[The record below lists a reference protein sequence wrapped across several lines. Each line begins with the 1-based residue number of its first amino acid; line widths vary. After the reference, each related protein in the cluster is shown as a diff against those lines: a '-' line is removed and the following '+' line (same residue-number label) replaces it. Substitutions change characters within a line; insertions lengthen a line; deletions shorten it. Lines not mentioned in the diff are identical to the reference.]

1 MSIELT
7 QSQVM
12 LHQMVV
18 DFTDKEVKPL
28 DRLIDKERN
37 YPAELWDKMIDNGFL
52 GLTIPE
58 EYGGAGFDVIA
69 SSQTIYDFAVRNASM
84 AFTLEGH
91 YKSVD
96 QVLNYATDELK
107 EKYLPQANH
116 RIFGF
121 SSTEPQGGSNVM
133 GHTAK
138 AVKEDDK
145 WILNGNKTMITNG
158 GLAQVYCVLLKTSP
172 TELSCFLVD
181 EDMPGFKHGKREKF
195 IGMNGTPVGEIFM
208 ENIVVS
214 EDHLLGKIG
223 QGVEIGDNAHYDAR
237 ISMGAIAAGI
247 TEHALTIA
255 VDYAKQREVKGA
267 PITQLYSIQEKITE
281 IAIAKENTQLLYQEA
296 ARLKVA
302 GKSYAKVAT
311 MAKSYGSRASYAAA
325 DHALQVLG
333 GYGYSQEYPV
343 EHLIRDARALQLA
356 EGSLEKMMIEIAKE
370 VIDEREESI

>member
-1 MSIELT
+1 MSIKLT

-12 LHQMVV
+12 LHQMVT
-18 DFTDKEVKPL
+18 DFADKEVKPL
-28 DRLIDKERN
+28 DILIDKQRN
-37 YPAELWDKMIDNGFL
+37 FPAELWDKFVNTGFL

-69 SSQTIYDFAVRNASM
+69 SSQTVYDFAVRNASI

-96 QVLNYATDELK
+96 QVLKYGTTELK
-107 EKYLPQANH
+107 EKYLPQANN

-138 AVKEDDK
+138 AVKEGDK
-145 WILNGNKTMITNG
+145 WVLNGNKTMITNG
-158 GLAQVYCVLLKTSP
+158 GLAEVYCVLLKTSP

-181 EDMPGFKHGKREKF
+181 EDMPGFKHGKRENF
-195 IGMNGTPVGEIFM
+195 IGMNGTPIGEIFL
-208 ENIVVS
+208 ENVIVS
-214 EDHLLGKIG
+214 EEHLLGTVG
-223 QGVEIGDNAHYDAR
+223 QGVAIGDNAHYDAR
-237 ISMGAIAAGI
+237 ILMGAIAAGI
-247 TEHALTIA
+247 TEHALNIA
-255 VDYAKQREVKGA
+255 IDYAKQREVKGE

-296 ARLKVA
+296 AKLKIA
-302 GKSYAKVAT
+302 GKPYAKVAT
-311 MAKSYGSRASYAAA
+311 MAKSHGSRASYTAA

-333 GYGYSQEYPV
+333 GYGYSREYPV
-343 EHLIRDARALQLA
+343 EHLLRDARALQLA

-370 VIDEREESI
+370 VVSEGKE

>member
-1 MSIELT
+1 MSIKLT
-7 QSQVM
+7 QPQEM
-12 LHQMVV
+12 LHQTVT
-18 DFTDKEVKPL
+18 DFADKEVKPL
-28 DRLIDKERN
+28 DMWIDKHRE
-37 YPAELWDKMIDNGFL
+37 YPTELWSKMVNTGFL

-58 EYGGAGFDVIA
+58 EYGGAGFDVVA
-69 SSQTIYDFAVRNASM
+69 SSQTIYDFAQRNASI

-91 YKSVD
+91 YKTVD
-96 QVLNYATDELK
+96 QVLKYAPPALK
-107 EKYLPQANH
+107 EKYLPQANQ
-116 RIFGF
+116 RVFGF

-133 GHTAK
+133 GFTAK
-138 AVKEDDK
+138 AVKEGKK
-145 WILNGNKTMITNG
+145 WILNGNKSMITNG
-158 GLAQVYCVLLKTSP
+158 GLAEVYCVLLKTSP

-181 EDMPGFKHGKREKF
+181 QDMPGFKHGKREEF
-195 IGMNGTPVGEIFM
+195 IGMNGTPVGEIFL
-208 ENIVVS
+208 ENVVVT

-255 VDYAKQREVKGA
+255 VDYAKQREA
-267 PITQLYSIQEKITE
+267 IDTPIIQLHAIQTKITE

-311 MAKSYGSRASYAAA
+311 MAKSYGSRASVIAA
-325 DHALQVLG
+325 DQALQVLG
-333 GYGYSQEYPV
+333 GYGYSREYPV

-356 EGSLEKMMIEIAKE
+356 EGSLEKMMIEISKE
-370 VIDEREESI
+370 VVNERED

>member
-7 QSQVM
+7 QPQVM

-18 DFTDKEVKPL
+18 DFTDKEVEPL
-28 DRLIDKERN
+28 DILIDKERN
-37 YPAELWDKMIDNGFL
+37 YPTELWDKMIDTGFL

-96 QVLNYATDELK
+96 QVLKYATDELK

-138 AVKEDDK
+138 AVKEGDK

-181 EDMPGFKHGKREKF
+181 EDMPGFKHGKRENF

-214 EDHLLGKIG
+214 EEHLLGTIG

-247 TEHALTIA
+247 TEHALAIA

-267 PITQLYSIQEKITE
+267 PITQLYSIQEKMTE

-370 VIDEREESI
+370 VVNEGEE

>member
-7 QSQVM
+7 QPQVM

-28 DRLIDKERN
+28 DILIDKERN
-37 YPAELWDKMIDNGFL
+37 YPTELWDKMIDTGFL

-96 QVLNYATDELK
+96 QVLKYATDELK

-138 AVKEDDK
+138 AVKEGDK

-181 EDMPGFKHGKREKF
+181 EDMLGFKHGKREKF

-214 EDHLLGKIG
+214 EDHLLGTIG

-255 VDYAKQREVKGA
+255 VDYAKQREVKGT

-370 VIDEREESI
+370 VVNEGEE

>member
-12 LHQMVV
+12 LHQMVI

>member
-1 MSIELT
+1 MSIEFT
-7 QSQVM
+7 QAQVM
-12 LHQMVV
+12 LHQMVT
-18 DFTDKEVKPL
+18 DFTNKEVKPL
-28 DRLIDKERN
+28 DMLIDKERD
-37 YPAELWDKMIDNGFL
+37 YPTELWDKLINTGFL

-91 YKSVD
+91 YKTVD
-96 QVLNYATDELK
+96 QVLKYATPELK

-133 GHTAK
+133 GLTAK
-138 AVKEDDK
+138 AVKEGDK

-158 GLAQVYCVLLKTSP
+158 GLAQVYCVLFKTSP
-172 TELSCFLVD
+172 SELSCFLVD
-181 EDMPGFKHGKREKF
+181 EDMPGFKHGKRENF
-195 IGMNGTPVGEIFM
+195 IGMNGTPVGEIFL
-208 ENIVVS
+208 ENVS
-214 EDHLLGKIG
+214 VSQEHLLGTIG
-223 QGVEIGDNAHYDAR
+223 QGKEIGDNAHYDAR

-247 TEHALTIA
+247 TQHALTIA
-255 VDYAKQREVKGA
+255 LDYAKQREVNGN
-267 PITQLYSIQEKITE
+267 PITELYSIQEKITE

-296 ARLKVA
+296 AKLKVA

-311 MAKSYGSRASYAAA
+311 MAKSYGSRASYRAA
-325 DHALQVLG
+325 DQALQVLG
-333 GYGYSQEYPV
+333 GYGYSKEYPV

-370 VIDEREESI
+370 VVTEGEE

>member
-1 MSIELT
+1 MSIKLT
-7 QSQVM
+7 QPQVM
-12 LHQMVV
+12 LHQMVT
-18 DFTDKEVKPL
+18 DFADKEVKPL
-28 DRLIDKERN
+28 DMWIDKHRE
-37 YPAELWDKMIDNGFL
+37 YPAELWSNIVNTGFL

-58 EYGGAGFDVIA
+58 EYGGAGFDVVA
-69 SSQTIYDFAVRNASM
+69 SSQTIYDFAQRNASV

-91 YKSVD
+91 YKTVD
-96 QVLNYATDELK
+96 QVLKYATPTLK

-116 RIFGF
+116 RVFGF

-133 GHTAK
+133 GFTAK
-138 AVKEDDK
+138 AVKEGNK
-145 WILNGNKTMITNG
+145 WILNGNKSMITNG
-158 GLAQVYCVLLKTSP
+158 GLAEVYCVLLKTSP

-181 EDMPGFKHGKREKF
+181 QDMPGFKHGKREEF
-195 IGMNGTPVGEIFM
+195 IGMNGTPVAEIFL
-208 ENIVVS
+208 ENVVVN

-247 TEHALTIA
+247 TEHALSIA
-255 VDYAKQREVKGA
+255 VDYAKQREA
-267 PITQLYSIQEKITE
+267 INTPIIQLHAIQTKITE

-311 MAKSYGSRASYAAA
+311 MAKSYGSRASVTAA

-333 GYGYSQEYPV
+333 GYGYSREYPV

-356 EGSLEKMMIEIAKE
+356 EGSLEKMMIEISKE
-370 VIDEREESI
+370 VVNERED

>member
-1 MSIELT
+1 MSIKLT

-12 LHQMVV
+12 LHQMVT
-18 DFTDKEVKPL
+18 DFADKEVKPW
-28 DRLIDKERN
+28 DILIDKQRKF
-37 YPAELWDKMIDNGFL
+37 PTELWEKFVNTGFL

-69 SSQTIYDFAVRNASM
+69 SSQTVYDFAVRNASM

-96 QVLNYATDELK
+96 QVLKYGTTELK
-107 EKYLPQANH
+107 EKYLPQANN

-138 AVKEDDK
+138 AIKEGDK
-145 WILNGNKTMITNG
+145 WVLNGNKTMITNG
-158 GLAQVYCVLLKTSP
+158 GLAEVYCVLLKTSP

-181 EDMPGFKHGKREKF
+181 EDMPGFKHGKRENF
-195 IGMNGTPVGEIFM
+195 IGMNGTPIGEIFL
-208 ENIVVS
+208 ENVIVS
-214 EDHLLGKIG
+214 EEHLLGTVG
-223 QGVEIGDNAHYDAR
+223 QGVAIGDNAHYDAR

-247 TEHALTIA
+247 AEHALNIA
-255 VDYAKQREVKGA
+255 IDYAKQREVKGE
-267 PITQLYSIQEKITE
+267 PITHLYSIQEKLTE

-296 ARLKVA
+296 AKLKIA
-302 GKSYAKVAT
+302 GKPYAKVAT

-333 GYGYSQEYPV
+333 GYGYSREYPV
-343 EHLIRDARALQLA
+343 EHLLRDARALQLA

-370 VIDEREESI
+370 VVSEGEE